1 VTARRHRRTAA
12 PVPLGVLRIRSGS
25 FVALALAALLVAACV
40 PPPAGRASATPGP
53 ATASPSSQTTPS
65 PTGPTPEPSFVRPT
79 PTPLPTFLAYTVR
92 SGDTLSSISRTFSTT
107 PLSIAYWN
115 RDTYPSLD
123 PESEGYQPDRIV
135 VGWTLLVMPGVIL
148 DGSDLPEPSPA
159 ASPTAGPSATP
170 SSTATPAPSTGGT
183 SRRVGHGSRDSTMV
197 ALTLDMGGR
206 LDPALDIMDWLIE
219 HDVHATIFPT
229 GKTGSTT
236 TTGRAALALV
246 VEHPEL
252 FDLGNHSWSHP
263 DFRDL
268 SDERMV
274 EELERTESALVAL
287 LGVSPRPWFR
297 PPFGGVSD
305 RVLDTVG
312 RAGYGYTVMW
322 DVDTIDW
329 RPESDGGP
337 SAEEIVD
344 KVVGAVDGGSIVLM
358 HLGGFN
364 TLEALPGIV
373 DGLRAKGL
381 TPVTLGEMFGA

>member
-1 VTARRHRRTAA
+1 M
-12 PVPLGVLRIRSGS
+12 RIGPRSTI
-25 FVALALAALLVAACV
+25 ALLLSIFLVTACV
-40 PPPAGRASATPGP
+40 PPPAGRA
-53 ATASPSSQTTPS
+53 TASPGSATATPATSEEPTPS
-65 PTGPTPEPSFVRPT
+65 GPTPLPSFVRPT
-79 PTPLPTFLAYTVR
+79 PTPLPTFLTYVVR
-92 SGDTLSSISRTFSTT
+92 SGDTLSSIARTFSTT
-107 PLSIAYWN
+107 PLSIGYWN

-123 PESEGYQPDRIV
+123 PESEGYDPDRIR
-135 VGWTLLVMPGVIL
+135 VGWSLLVIPGVVL
-148 DGSDLPEPSPA
+148 DGSDLPEPSPGA
-159 ASPTAGPSATP
+159 TPTAAPSATLP
-170 SSTATPAPSTGGT
+170 ATPEPTPSAGGT
-183 SRRVGHGSRDSTMV
+183 SRRVGHGARDSSMV

-206 LDPALDIMDWLIE
+206 LDPALDIMGWLID

-229 GKTGSTT
+229 GRTGSTT
-236 TTGRAALALV
+236 TIGRQALELV
-246 VEHPEL
+246 VEHPDL

-268 SDERMV
+268 SDEQMI

-287 LGVSPRPWFR
+287 LGMSTRPWFR

-322 DVDTIDW
+322 DIDTIDW

-337 SAEEIVD
+337 TADEIVD
-344 KVVGAVDGGSIVLM
+344 KVVDAADGGSIVLM

-364 TLEALPGIV
+364 TFEALPRIV